1 MRNPT
6 NQEIANGI
14 LNYDIKIYR
23 YLDKIYKPRTIRHI
37 KSKAGTKEE
46 GEELYNDILLKLYH
60 IIKHNKYD
68 PSGGSSFLTYFMA
81 VTDNAWIDQLRKK
94 KRKSTIQTTELSD
107 ILKNT
112 LKNSEILDDNANLH
126 WVKFLHKYLNQLKPE
141 DFRIL
146 WLFYLKKFSVKK
158 IASMQ
163 NKSQNFIKLRLF
175 RVRQK
180 LKKWLTDD
188 PDFNFDIAYLEK
200 NNK

>member
-1 MRNPT
+1 MS
-6 NQEIANGI
+6 
-14 LNYDIKIYR
+14 
-23 YLDKIYKPRTIRHI
+23 TIVR
-37 KSKAGTKEE
+37 KSK

-68 PSGGSSFLTYFMA
+68 PLGGSSFLTYFMTIA
-81 VTDNAWIDQLRKK
+81 DNAWIDKLRQK
-94 KRKSTIQTTELSD
+94 KRKKTIKTTELSD
-107 ILKNT
+107 VLKNT
-112 LKNSEILDDNANLH
+112 LVNTEILEDDVNLD

-163 NKSQNFIKLRLF
+163 NKTQNFIKLRLF

-180 LKKWLTDD
+180 LKKWLIED